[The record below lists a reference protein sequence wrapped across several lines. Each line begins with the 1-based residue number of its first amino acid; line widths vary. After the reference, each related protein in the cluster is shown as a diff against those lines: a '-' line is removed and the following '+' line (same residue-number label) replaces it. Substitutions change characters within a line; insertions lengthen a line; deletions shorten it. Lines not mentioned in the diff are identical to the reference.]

1 MAVVAFILL
10 LRFDASSFSSSG
22 TCVCTQ
28 SCLCVVSRLHKIL
41 LFDMP
46 FFFFSIIQNPKLQ
59 GRKEKRRKFSYVI
72 IRDARDHFGERRC
85 FYAKKKNN
93 KKMWSTSASAFGA
106 RASETLGSGSWC
118 RCTRRGRKKEIISI
132 AIPTAR
138 SNWNDEFG
146 DDDAYE
152 DDERGRRE
160 SERFSGIAGQK
171 QMQDRLAYTKSKNS
185 NRDAY
190 DYPPTRRETNGRK
203 NRGRSNGFE
212 DEYEAQSGGS
222 GRGGNRG
229 WSNNNQQRPR
239 LFPRELDKFLVAGA
253 FVVGIGAG
261 VVFDTSVDLEP
272 SNVASREI
280 IDRRTPSS
288 EVCMA
293 NGASAMVFDQ
303 RVFLSLNPFN
313 VYVAQPEVKPGC
325 VLRRSNWSVLE
336 REKVVS
342 QEQENDC
349 KRNLNTF
356 AYVGDLKKSPEVSC
370 VYHSEEAENQFM
382 KDPSKAVLGDG
393 VSGNLKGKSNSG
405 GNKSFR

>member
-1 MAVVAFILL
+1 
-10 LRFDASSFSSSG
+10 
-22 TCVCTQ
+22 
-28 SCLCVVSRLHKIL
+28 
-41 LFDMP
+41 
-46 FFFFSIIQNPKLQ
+46 
-59 GRKEKRRKFSYVI
+59 
-72 IRDARDHFGERRC
+72 
-85 FYAKKKNN
+85 
-93 KKMWSTSASAFGA
+93 
-106 RASETLGSGSWC
+106 
-118 RCTRRGRKKEIISI
+118 
-132 AIPTAR
+132 
-138 SNWNDEFG
+138 
-146 DDDAYE
+146 
-152 DDERGRRE
+152 
-160 SERFSGIAGQK
+160 
-171 QMQDRLAYTKSKNS
+171 MQDRLAYTKSRNS

-190 DYPPTRRETNGRK
+190 DYPPTRRETNGRN